1 MRTLH
6 KLTNRTIE
14 TRNTPGKYSDGGGLY
29 LVVSKRGSK
38 NWCFMYRWGDKR
50 PELGMGG
57 YPTVSLAE
65 ARARAVIARKALNNI
80 PKQDPRDVFKS
91 LKQTS
96 DEPITLGAFTERLL
110 DRILVDFKNAKHRQ
124 QWRNSLKT
132 YAAPINNRSIA
143 EIETKD
149 VLGVLSPIWNKKRET
164 ARRVQGRLER
174 IFDAAKAEGLRSGEN
189 PARWKGHLDTT
200 LPNNR
205 PNRKH
210 HAALRYELLPAFI
223 STLRERH
230 SLSAQCLEFIVL
242 TATRSSEARNAT
254 WDEIDLNKAVW
265 TIRRERMKMRR
276 QHRIPLSDRAIDIL
290 RDLAG
295 TRVGDFVFP
304 GQSLTKGIS
313 ETSIRKLLLGLS
325 DGALTTHG
333 FRSTFRDWVFE
344 QTEFPREV
352 AEISL
357 SHNVGDA
364 TERAYR
370 RGDAL
375 EKRRVLMQ
383 AWTDYSEKEVC
394 SFEVGH
400 GR

>member
-14 TRNTPGKYSDGGGLY
+14 TRNAPGRYSDGGGLY

-38 NWCFMYRWGDKR
+38 NWCFMYRWDNKR
-50 PELGMGG
+50 PELGLGG
-57 YPTVSLAE
+57 YPSVSLAD
-65 ARARAVIARKALNNI
+65 ARKRAEIARKALNNI
-80 PKQDPRDVFKS
+80 PKQDPRSVFRS
-91 LKQTS
+91 LRQIS
-96 DEPITLGAFTERLL
+96 EGPITFAAFTERLL

-124 QWRNSLKT
+124 QWRNSLRT
-132 YAAPINNRSIA
+132 YAASINDRSIA
-143 EIETKD
+143 EIETKEILD
-149 VLGVLSPIWNKKRET
+149 ILNPIWNTKRET

-210 HAALRYELLPAFI
+210 HKALRYELLPDVMM
-223 STLRERH
+223 SLHERR
-230 SLSAQCLEFIVL
+230 SLSAQCLEVIIL
-242 TATRSSEARNAT
+242 TATRSSEARNAK
-254 WDEIDLNKAVW
+254 WDEIDLDKAIW
-265 TIRRERMKMRR
+265 TIPPERMKMGR
-276 QHRIPLSDRAIDIL
+276 QHRIPLSTRAVQIL
-290 RDLAG
+290 QDLAD
-295 TRVGDFVFP
+295 TRIGDFVFP

-325 DGALTTHG
+325 DEALTTHG

-344 QTEFPREV
+344 QTDFPREV
-352 AEISL
+352 AEIAL

-375 EKRRVLMQ
+375 EKRRALMQ
-383 AWTDYSEKEVC
+383 AWADYSEKDVC
-394 SFEVGH
+394 DFGVAH
-400 GR
+400 GG